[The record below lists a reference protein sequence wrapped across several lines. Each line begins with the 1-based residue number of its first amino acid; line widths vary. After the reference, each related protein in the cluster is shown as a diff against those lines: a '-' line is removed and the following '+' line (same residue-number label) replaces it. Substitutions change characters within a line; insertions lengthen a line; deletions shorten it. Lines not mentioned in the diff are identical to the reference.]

1 MDARPFYHDVHPL
14 RFRGVPDSLAE
25 HHVEGSEC
33 CLIHVDNPQSK
44 TQGVWLNPTVRV
56 GYSGAAYEQVL
67 PHVYNMW
74 LGPFRVFFKLW
85 ENRIRRWF
93 TSPWLKERVLSRRTA
108 GWSRDSGDVEQGGLC
123 LVNEMQVLVANGW
136 AHV

>member
-1 MDARPFYHDVHPL
+1 MDAKPFYHDKHPL
-14 RFRGVPDSLAE
+14 RFRGVADSLAE
-25 HHVEGSEC
+25 LHVEGSEC

-44 TQGVWLNPTVRV
+44 TQGVWLNPKVRV
-56 GYSGAAYEQVL
+56 GYSGTAYEQVVR
-67 PHVYNMW
+67 HKFSRW
-74 LGPFRVFFKLW
+74 LGPLRVLSKLW

-93 TSPWLKERVLSRRTA
+93 TSPWFQERVISRRIS
-108 GWSRDSGDVEQGGLC
+108 GWSRDSGGVEHGGLC